1 MRTISDF
8 DGIVLNYNLMALAI
22 NYDGLLGG
30 PSIIYSELLYLN
42 RKMFFIFI
50 YTIKKCFA

>member
-30 PSIIYSELLYLN
+30 PSIIYSEL
-42 RKMFFIFI
+42 
-50 YTIKKCFA
+50 